1 MATTVLPSTNLL
13 DRVTTVTP
21 RQVPD
26 VIPFGSLQRVQDD
39 SFLAVTSYNSLA
51 SLVLRVRA
59 RVLCD
64 DGSLRYVDE
73 LHVPNSDR
81 SPASTYHALAAGIL
95 LDISVAPETG
105 TPRRGQCYALVA
117 ISRRWQPVPV
127 NIEMLAK
134 GYVTAG
140 GALLWPHGAWCD
152 AVEGPGWMRSAS
164 QGNPAVQTDFTI
176 TVPTGARWALRSL
189 TAQLVTDA
197 TAQTRVPTL
206 VIDDGTTT
214 LFQMPYATG
223 QTATLTYKYF
233 WENLAYAVGLV
244 GTNVYV
250 PVPLPF
256 PLLAGWRIKS
266 STTLLG
272 AADQWSAIQYDV
284 EEWIEA

>member
-1 MATTVLPSTNLL
+1 MATTVLPTTNLPN
-13 DRVTTVTP
+13 RVTTVTP

-26 VIPFGSLQRVQDD
+26 VIPFGPLQRVQDD

-51 SLVLRVRA
+51 ALVLRVRA

-81 SPASTYHALAAGIL
+81 SAASTYHQLNAGIL
-95 LDISVAPETG
+95 LDLSITPETG
-105 TPRRGQCYALVA
+105 TPRRGQCYALAA

-127 NIEMLAK
+127 NIEVLAK

-140 GALLWPHGAWCD
+140 GALLWPYAACSD
-152 AVEGPGWMRSAS
+152 AVEGPGWMRSGAGS
-164 QGNPAVQTDFTI
+164 NPAVQTDFTI
-176 TVPTGARWALRSL
+176 TVPTGARWSLRSL

-197 TAQTRVPTL
+197 TAQTRVASL
-206 VIDDGTTT
+206 IIDDGTTT
-214 LFQMPYATG
+214 LFSIPYSTG
-223 QTATLTYKYF
+223 QIQSLTRQYF

-244 GTNVYV
+244 GTGIYV
-250 PVPLPF
+250 PAPLPF
-256 PLLAGWRIKS
+256 PLLAGWRVKS